1 MLPFAKALDN
11 LEKQNVNLTSL
22 SVSQNVKLGVAKML
36 SHANTLINI
45 KVPDVKQPKEQ
56 QPDNDLDVVNPSNFP
71 TNARRV
77 TTS

>member
-36 SHANTLINI
+36 SDANTLINI
-45 KVPDVKQPKEQ
+45 KVSDVKQPKEQ
-56 QPDNDLDVVNPSNFP
+56 QPDNDLDVVNPSNYP